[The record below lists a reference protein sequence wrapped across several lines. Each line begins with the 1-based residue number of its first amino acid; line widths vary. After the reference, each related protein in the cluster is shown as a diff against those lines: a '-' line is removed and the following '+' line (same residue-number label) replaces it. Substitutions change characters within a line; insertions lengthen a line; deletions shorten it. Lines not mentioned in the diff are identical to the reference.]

1 MMSAGRWTWFRAAEV
16 GILVAFTVVV
26 VRNALVFPPVAG
38 IDASEHVQYAWD
50 LVINGQLGT
59 SSSYYTPPGWYA
71 IAGELLRFG
80 DWLDLEQTERPA
92 QLLSA
97 LLTVASAVVV
107 LGIVER
113 VFPQRPWLRLW
124 ALAGFCAC
132 PAVFKPAA
140 MVHPQSLVLF
150 LTAVAL
156 YALVRILDQ
165 RRWSV
170 LAAVGLGLALG
181 AAQLVR
187 SVGLWIYVAA
197 AVTFLVAL
205 ILKRADRRRV
215 ALVAAVALAI
225 GIVVPMPWYVYLQV
239 EYGDPLFGGR
249 PEISQG
255 LTPPV
260 PTLAASAADAP
271 PPEPP
276 ALRAP
281 LSFFTATGLPESIE
295 RPYRGAHKPAFV
307 PIVLADTW
315 GDFFGQWRW
324 GIPDATSDPPDARRL
339 ELQSWVGLALTFVAL
354 SGLAALAALFV
365 MSPRQRLPYL
375 PLVAVPALAIA
386 SLVAYAWRYPSA
398 DGDTVKAL
406 FLLPAAPSFAAA
418 FGFAADVGRAGL
430 PRVPRYVATAILVA
444 ALAACVEFAIL

>member
-16 GILVAFTVVV
+16 GILVAFTLSRR
-26 VRNALVFPPVAG
+26 VRNALVFPAIAG
-38 IDASEHVQYAWD
+38 IDASEHVTYARE
-50 LVINGQLGT
+50 LVMNGRLGT

-80 DWLDLEQTERPA
+80 DWLDLEQREHPA

-107 LGIVER
+107 LGVVER

-156 YALVRILDQ
+156 YALLRILDQ

-197 AVTFLVAL
+197 AVTFVVAL

-225 GIVVPMPWYVYLQV
+225 GIVVPLPWYVYLQV

-249 PEISQG
+249 PEVTVGASAGGHVLRRGLGEATGHGGQSLGDRPLAQG
-255 LTPPV
+255 RDASRSV
-260 PTLAASAADAP
+260 PLRNRPLDIGGNRDRSPSTRAASAP
-271 PPEPP
+271 G
-276 ALRAP
+276 AP
-281 LSFFTATGLPESIE
+281 L
-295 RPYRGAHKPAFV
+295 
-307 PIVLADTW
+307 VLHRD
-315 GDFFGQWRW
+315 GV
-324 GIPDATSDPPDARRL
+324 AR
-339 ELQSWVGLALTFVAL
+339 VDH
-354 SGLAALAALFV
+354 AAVSRCA
-365 MSPRQRLPYL
+365 
-375 PLVAVPALAIA
+375 
-386 SLVAYAWRYPSA
+386 
-398 DGDTVKAL
+398 
-406 FLLPAAPSFAAA
+406 
-418 FGFAADVGRAGL
+418 RAGVRAGRL
-430 PRVPRYVATAILVA
+430 R
-444 ALAACVEFAIL
+444 

>member
-26 VRNALVFPPVAG
+26 VRNALVFPAIAG
-38 IDASEHVQYAWD
+38 IDASEHVTYARE
-50 LVINGQLGT
+50 LVMNGRLGT

-80 DWLDLEQTERPA
+80 DWLDLEQREHPA

-156 YALVRILDQ
+156 YALLRILDQ

-225 GIVVPMPWYVYLQV
+225 GIVVPLPWYVYLQV

-249 PEISQG
+249 PEVTVGASASEPFPRSAGGGPTLHGGQSPSG
-255 LTPPV
+255 TDPL
-260 PTLAASAADAP
+260 TLAATATDAP

-276 ALRAP
+276 PLRAP
-281 LSFFTATGLPESIE
+281 LSFFTATGLPESIT
-295 RPYRGAHKPAFV
+295 RPYRGALEPAFV
-307 PIVLADTW
+307 PVVFADAW
-315 GDFFGQWRW
+315 GDYFGQWRW
-324 GIPDATSDPPDARRL
+324 GIPDAASDPPDGRRLQRQVLAGPAPDIRDAQRARRPRRAL
-339 ELQSWVGLALTFVAL
+339 SSRAASAAAVSPFGLGACSGDNVAHPLRVAL
-354 SGLAALAALFV
+354 SV
-365 MSPRQRLPYL
+365 DRR
-375 PLVAVPALAIA
+375 
-386 SLVAYAWRYPSA
+386 
-398 DGDTVKAL
+398 
-406 FLLPAAPSFAAA
+406 
-418 FGFAADVGRAGL
+418 
-430 PRVPRYVATAILVA
+430 
-444 ALAACVEFAIL
+444 